1 MYNCVKHTHSVSP
14 VLSSSCAW
22 SCNLSLSPGHVWLLV
37 LVADPMGTDM
47 TVGFIFSLFVFLLL
61 DKESTPVFFHIICV
75 PTKSSYVRS
84 PWVPGK
90 SLASHCWVRH
100 TKCTWSSFASCF
112 SLNYDEI
119 LHFSISELLFILC
132 ESFHEDLLEHPCPS
146 CICARQC
153 HHLYLLS

>member
-1 MYNCVKHTHSVSP
+1 
-14 VLSSSCAW
+14 
-22 SCNLSLSPGHVWLLV
+22 
-37 LVADPMGTDM
+37 M
-47 TVGFIFSLFVFLLL
+47 TSGSGCRPHGYRHDCGFHLLFVCFP
-61 DKESTPVFFHIICV
+61 SPRQRIHTSFFHIICV